1 MTMVLLVAVH
11 WLHVLAGMVWFGG
24 QVFINLVLWPMLL
37 RRPAGEARELVQG
50 MGRWAGPLMG
60 GSGMAVLLLGI
71 LRGTWLG
78 PVRSPGAL
86 FSTPYGLTF
95 LAALLLT
102 VFVMGHAGRARE
114 RVMERVWDGDAY
126 RPGAAEHLRRSGA
139 VTLVGLTGIV
149 LCMVLMRFGL

>member
-24 QVFINLVLWPMLL
+24 QVFINLVLWPLLL

-71 LRGTWLG
+71 LRGTVLG
-78 PVRSPGAL
+78 PVRSLGAL
-86 FSTPYGLTF
+86 STPYGLSF

-114 RVMERVWDGDAY
+114 RMAERVWDGDAF

-139 VTLVGLTGIV
+139 VTLGGLTGIV

>member
-1 MTMVLLVAVH
+1 MTMVLLVVVH
-11 WLHVLAGMVWFGG
+11 WLHVLAGLVWFGG
-24 QVFINLVLWPMLL
+24 QVFANLVLWPLL
-37 RRPAGEARELVQG
+37 LSRPAAEARDFVQG

-78 PVRSPGAL
+78 PIRSLDAL
-86 FSTPYGLTF
+86 LSTAYGLTF

-102 VFVMGHAGRARE
+102 VLVMGHAGRERE
-114 RVMERVWDGDAY
+114 RMMHKIWDGDAFQ
-126 RPGAAEHLRRSGA
+126 PGASAYLRRNGT
-139 VTLVGLTGIV
+139 VTLAGLSGIV